1 MKVTIPS
8 LVDTWTSHFGLVPI
22 EDGDQEMLSN
32 LSLIYIYI
40 PGTVLL
46 KKDFSTISIEP
57 QGL

>member
-40 PGTVLL
+40 YQELC
-46 KKDFSTISIEP
+46 S
-57 QGL
+57 